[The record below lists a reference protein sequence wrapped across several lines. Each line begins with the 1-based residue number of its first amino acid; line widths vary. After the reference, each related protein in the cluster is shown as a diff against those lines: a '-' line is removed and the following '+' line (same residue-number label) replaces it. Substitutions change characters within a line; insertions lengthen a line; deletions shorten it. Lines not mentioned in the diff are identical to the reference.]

1 MSNFGKVFRIPS
13 GDSGASQSNDSGVR
27 PSKQALSYIEKT
39 SSLDFID
46 YMFFRAVKEGGETGA
61 SLESLDL
68 NYLVKLNEWL
78 DIQSYMESDV
88 EKQIERKHKQK
99 G

>member
-1 MSNFGKVFRIPS
+1 
-13 GDSGASQSNDSGVR
+13 
-27 PSKQALSYIEKT
+27 
-39 SSLDFID
+39 
-46 YMFFRAVKEGGETGA
+46 MFFRAVKEGGETGA